1 MPSTSHLSLKDR
13 RRRLE
18 YAARVSALAM
28 EAPDVETKKIVYT
41 ACRIIEKRF
50 GFSRDEKKTL
60 LLKLIEVGAASIAE
74 LINESRFHR
83 DDVYTLV
90 SELLAE
96 NKIREQWLNSTGGN
110 GRSSARY
117 FPADLD

>member
-28 EAPDVETKKIVYT
+28 DAPDVETKKIVYT

-50 GFSRDEKKTL
+50 GFSRDEKKIL
-60 LLKLIEVGAASIAE
+60 LLKLIEVGAASTEE
-74 LINESRFHR
+74 LVNESRFPSQ
-83 DDVYTLV
+83 DVYELV
-90 SELLAE
+90 RELVDE
-96 NKIREQWLNSTGGN
+96 NKIREERLGVTYRN
-110 GRSSARY
+110 GRPAVRY
-117 FPADLD
+117 FPSE